1 MKFDKMEGVRDYLI
15 ANYPKAKGNSMACWV
30 TSDISMAIG
39 VYEGE
44 DLIRGI
50 MVYKDPFREQ
60 WIVLDSLPADLAVR
74 NFIEY
79 RNEFDEAIAIF
90 ELLETITDEEE
101 KNDEDLFFT
110 DLD

>member
-15 ANYPKAKGNSMACWV
+15 AHYPKAKGKSLAMWI
-30 TSDISMAIG
+30 TSDVSSAIG

-44 DLIRGI
+44 DLIKGI
-50 MVYKDPFREQ
+50 MIYKDSFRDQ
-60 WIVLDSLPADLAVR
+60 WILLDSLPADLAVR

-79 RNEFDEAIAIF
+79 RNEFDEAIELF
-90 ELLETITDEEE
+90 ELLEEFDEEE
-101 KNDEDLFFT
+101 ENDEDIFFS